1 MLSSDA
7 VLDANA
13 IAVILSS
20 GNSRVPVFRA
30 PLAAAAAAAAGDGD
44 GREGGPSVETAG
56 GQQPPPRLQFCGVLL
71 VKELLLLDPE
81 AGVSAGQ
88 MVKRS
93 LLEIPA
99 DMPLFDALTLFQ
111 VMRGRAYLSH
121 TPTPMSP
128 LQARFDALP
137 AARFG
142 APLAARQA
150 LPWLSQA
157 FPPLPLSCRR
167 VAGTWLWS
175 PGHPSCKVGWCVL
188 REGLPCLDKCVTME
202 GLLYPDNAE
211 ETGPLLHNW

>member
-7 VLDANA
+7 VLDASA
-13 IAVILSS
+13 IAAILSS

-30 PLAAAAAAAAGDGD
+30 ALPAASAWGGEE
-44 GREGGPSVETAG
+44 REGGPSAASG

-111 VMRGRAYLSH
+111 VRATAHLSPAH
-121 TPTPMSP
+121 TPMSP
-128 LQARFDALP
+128 PPTHPGLKRPWPAPCGPNPAL
-137 AARFG
+137 
-142 APLAARQA
+142 
-150 LPWLSQA
+150 
-157 FPPLPLSCRR
+157 PLPL
-167 VAGTWLWS
+167 AS
-175 PGHPSCKVGWCVL
+175 PIFQACGRHMALVTGPPELQGRCVL
-188 REGLPCLDKCVTME
+188 KEGRSSAPR
-202 GLLYPDNAE
+202 
-211 ETGPLLHNW
+211 